1 MVVMSNSM
9 FGTAILMATLTAIL
23 LAVGLVLGG
32 LAGMTVAFGLA
43 LLING
48 VSYWFS
54 DTIVLKMYR
63 AQPLKG
69 EHLTQLVKRL
79 CQDAKLPAPR
89 LYLIKEK
96 APNAFATG
104 RSPRHS
110 AIAVTEG
117 LLELEEEEIAGVL
130 AHEIGHIANRD
141 MLVSTMAATVAGA
154 VAYAAQFGY
163 YMSGSRDRQSIV
175 PLILIVIFAPLA
187 ALLIRLAIS
196 RSREYG
202 ADRYGALL
210 TRNPKGLAT
219 ALKKISL
226 VASHHP
232 IRGPSATSHLWIAN
246 PFREDWFSGIFS
258 THPPISR
265 RVQILEEMAKGKMK

>member
-1 MVVMSNSM
+1 M
-9 FGTAILMATLTAIL
+9 FGTAILMSTLTAIL
-23 LAVGLVLGG
+23 LAVGFVLGG
-32 LAGMTVAFGLA
+32 LAGTSIAFLLA
-43 LLING
+43 LVING
-48 VSYWFS
+48 VSYWYS
-54 DTIVLKMYR
+54 DRIVLSLYR

-79 CQDAKLPAPR
+79 CQDAKLPAPK

-141 MLVSTMAATVAGA
+141 MLVSTMAATIAGA
-154 VAYAAQFGY
+154 IAWIAQIGY
-163 YMSGSRDRQSIV
+163 YSSGGRDKQSLL

-187 ALLIRLAIS
+187 AMFIRLAIS

-202 ADRYGALL
+202 ADRYSAML
-210 TRNPKGLAT
+210 TRNPKGLAA
-219 ALKKISL
+219 ALKKIALTSGR
-226 VASHHP
+226 HP

-246 PFREDWFSGIFS
+246 PFREDWFTGIFS
-258 THPPISR
+258 THPPITK